1 MDTFIIIGIFI
12 AGLTLWSVLHQRHL
26 QKKAQMIREAIGN
39 RDFTIRLSTKGLL
52 PGERALIH
60 SLNQMEE
67 SMLEQINRN
76 EIDSWNRMTRMLT
89 HEMTNGISPII
100 SISQTLLNRDD
111 VKNSPF
117 KEGMQAIY
125 DTSKHLSE
133 FVINYRK
140 ISQIERPSM
149 NIICL
154 RELIEQ
160 ISKAY
165 PQLTWEIEVPKRV
178 MVLADFS
185 MLRQVFSNLV
195 KNAIEANARKIVI
208 RTNDSSTQDVTPYE
222 TNRMVL
228 QIGND
233 GKPIPEEDKQSLFV
247 PFFTTKHNG
256 NGIGLTVS
264 RRMMTQQGGMLD
276 LAKEVPPGYST
287 AFILTL
293 KTETNVARPSSLH

>member
-52 PGERALIH
+52 PGERALIQ

-111 VKNSPF
+111 VENSPF

-140 ISQIERPSM
+140 ISQIEQPSM

-154 RELIEQ
+154 DELIEQ

-208 RTNDSSTQDVTPYE
+208 TTNSSSTQDATPYE

-247 PFFTTKHNG
+247 PFFTTKRNG

-276 LAKEVPPGYST
+276 IAKEVPPGYST

-293 KTETNVARPSSLH
+293 KTETNVARSSSLH

>member
-52 PGERALIH
+52 PGERALIQ

-67 SMLEQINRN
+67 SILEQINRN

-100 SISQTLLNRDD
+100 SIIQTLLNRDD

-140 ISQIERPSM
+140 ISQIEQPSM

-154 RELIEQ
+154 DELIEQ

-208 RTNDSSTQDVTPYE
+208 RTNGSHIQNATPYE

-276 LAKEVPPGYST
+276 IAKEVPPGYST

-293 KTETNVARPSSLH
+293 KTETNVARSSSLH

>member
-52 PGERALIH
+52 PGERALIQ